1 MKFSR
6 NFINELF
13 YSYIGYKKNLAA
25 ETELKKLSKSMLND
39 IGVGKQD
46 IHSVIWK

>member
-13 YSYIGYKKNLAA
+13 YSYIGYRKNLKA
-25 ETELKKLSKSMLND
+25 ETELKKLSNLMLSD
-39 IGVGKQD
+39 IGIEKQD
-46 IHSVIWK
+46 IHSAIWK